1 VRPEVIMIGYAR
13 GTNAA
18 KITTLEDEAE
28 EVAGKLAGDVI
39 LFGEEGNHTQ

>member
-28 EVAGKLAGDVI
+28 EVAGDVI